1 MQFFA
6 LKMQFLGA
14 GACIFVNCAVFLQQN
29 LQQIPLRYVKP
40 SKTLATM
47 IKLKAVETNISF
59 EKGKEKWAYVMKP
72 ELYGQLN
79 ATKVIA
85 EAALRSG
92 IAKGAISAAWDALS
106 EVIRAWATEGHSVAV
121 PGVGTMRFGVRS
133 VSVADVNM
141 VGSSLITSRRV
152 VFTPSVEIKD
162 ELAKTSVSITCIDR
176 DGNVVKRVTSAD
188 SGNVDNESTDPSNP
202 DEPSTGD
209 QGGGAGNP
217 GGAGGSSGGSSDSSF
232 D

>member
-1 MQFFA
+1 
-6 LKMQFLGA
+6 
-14 GACIFVNCAVFLQQN
+14 
-29 LQQIPLRYVKP
+29 
-40 SKTLATM
+40 M
-47 IKLKAVETNISF
+47 IKLKAIETNVSF
-59 EKGKEKWAYVMKP
+59 EKGVEKWAYVIRP

-133 VSVADVNM
+133 TSVADVNM

-152 VFTPSVEIKD
+152 IFTPSVEIKD

-202 DEPSTGD
+202 EEPTPDENGS
-209 QGGGAGNP
+209 GGGAGNP
-217 GGAGGSSGGSSDSSF
+217 GGAGGSTGGGGSDSSF